1 MADRHDHEATVHGH
15 THHHVVHYLT
25 QGQEWTHLM
34 ATHDHEH
41 NHPQV
46 DHIHG
51 EHEDEPKEHERE
63 GHIHDHSSPTESPG

>member
-1 MADRHDHEATVHGH
+1 MADRHGHEAVVHGH

-41 NHPQV
+41 NHPEV
-46 DHIHG
+46 
-51 EHEDEPKEHERE
+51 EHVHKEHDDPSKEHERE
-63 GHIHDHSSPTESPG
+63 GHIHDHSSPAESPG